1 MSELANILRT
11 DEGSCKKINHLLT
24 DRRKLAEWS
33 DDDEDVTTKT
43 FAPPTNKYSKI
54 VLVRHAF
61 TLDLLKSDLDAYG
74 DIKEDMEEEAA
85 TFGEITNVVLYD
97 REPDGILSVKFK
109 EADAAEKF
117 KERIHGR
124 NYDGR
129 KLVAEIA
136 IERPK
141 FKKSGTGTVSD
152 EEEEAER
159 LERFVAGSGKR
170 EGKRDD

>member
-1 MSELANILRT
+1 
-11 DEGSCKKINHLLT
+11 LLT
-24 DRRKLAEWS
+24 LYRKLAEWS
-33 DDDEDVTTKT
+33 DDDEEVATKT

-61 TLDLLKSDLDAYG
+61 TLELLKSDLDAYG
-74 DIKEDMEEEAA
+74 DIKDDMEDEAK
-85 TFGEITNVVLYD
+85 TFGEITNVTLYD

-109 EADAAEKF
+109 DADAAEKF

-136 IERPK
+136 TERPK
-141 FKKSGTGTVSD
+141 FKKSGTGTASD

-159 LERFVAGSGKR
+159 LERFVTGGSKR
-170 EGKRDD
+170 ESKGEEA